1 MRISEFIDSTN
12 AAKSAEEVFHLYE
25 KAVAYYGF
33 DRIMYSALT
42 RHPAHDSISTPS
54 IMRNYPDDW
63 INHYVEKGYIQTDPV
78 RKYGIATRGPFTWEG
93 MEEKLQLSPAQKDV
107 MNGGR
112 EAGLHNGI
120 GVPLHGPFGEV
131 VGVGL
136 ASSTGGVDPK
146 EHLSAIHLLTVQ
158 FHTVY
163 MAHLEIEKRARPPVR
178 LTPRE
183 REVLQWC
190 KEGKSNWAIGEI
202 LHISEHGV
210 DFHLRNILSKLN
222 AESRIT
228 AVVKALYFGLITI

>member
-120 GVPLHGPFGEV
+120 GHAKVSTALLIPVGGELAVDLRVLLEAAV
-131 VGVGL
+131 VDRVIPEWLGVG
-136 ASSTGGVDPK
+136 
-146 EHLSAIHLLTVQ
+146 H
-158 FHTVY
+158 
-163 MAHLEIEKRARPPVR
+163 
-178 LTPRE
+178 
-183 REVLQWC
+183 
-190 KEGKSNWAIGEI
+190 
-202 LHISEHGV
+202 
-210 DFHLRNILSKLN
+210 
-222 AESRIT
+222 
-228 AVVKALYFGLITI
+228 

>member
-1 MRISEFIDSTN
+1 MRISEFIDSTI
-12 AAKSAEEVFHLYE
+12 AAKSAEEVFRLYE

-42 RHPAHDSISTPS
+42 HHPVYDSISAPS

-63 INHYVEKGYIQTDPV
+63 INYYVEHGYVQADPV
-78 RKYGIATRGPFTWEG
+78 RKYGIATRGPFTWAG
-93 MEEKLQLSPAQKDV
+93 MEEKLQLSPVQKDV

-120 GVPLHGPFGEV
+120 GIPLHGPFGEV
-131 VGVGL
+131 LGVGL

-146 EHLSAIHLLTVQ
+146 ECLSAVHLLTVQ

-163 MAHLEIEKRARPPVR
+163 MAHLETEKMTRPPVH

-183 REVLQWC
+183 HEVLQWC
-190 KEGKSNWAIGEI
+190 REGKSNWAIGEI
-202 LHISEHGV
+202 LNISEHGV
-210 DFHLRNILSKLN
+210 DFHLRNILNKLN
-222 AESRIT
+222 ADSRIT
-228 AVVKALYFGLITI
+228 AVVKALYLGLITI